1 MYAGSLLSQ
10 AALQPVA
17 TRNKNFRRLILQPV
31 AIRGIDKRLLESD
44 GPDTGEDISMSG
56 NRDLANT
63 YPGESM
69 KSSSSISALC
79 ATFALQMNFSGVI
92 AQEAEPDMNAAGLL
106 EEIVVTSRRTEES
119 IQDVPISITAFSSAD
134 IEARRLADIE
144 DIALNTPNVHFTR
157 NLGLAIVAIRGF
169 SDDEVVATADPLVG
183 IYVDGVYVPR
193 MQGALLEMMQA
204 ERVEVLKGPQ
214 GVFFGKN
221 TVGGAINIVS
231 QRPQGDGAG
240 YVQGTAGTDGRLN
253 FQASYDF
260 GLTDNLSVML
270 TGMHKSRDCLLRRV
284 NDNECVDNEDINLFR
299 AYANYQ
305 PSDDFRAAFVLSGI
319 YDDSHSQVYGMN
331 VIEDPPGLFVGQYN
345 IWRETD
351 PTLPPFEPVGLGEPF
366 VAEGD
371 SPTEDLVRTET
382 ASIQMEWTLS
392 DAVSLRSTSAFTDFE
407 SQAYIEF
414 DVFRETTFHNE
425 PNITLSEAFSQE
437 LILDGRALQGR
448 FNWLAGLYYFREDA
462 ETTTNLRIPPTW
474 ATGGW
479 SQFIYSDVESLSG
492 FGHLS
497 LDLSDRWSLS
507 AGARNISEDRS
518 FSARGDLFAFPGGNG
533 FLAPV
538 SNEDTWN
545 AWTPRVSLN
554 FAPSDDISIYG
565 AISEGFRSGG
575 FHGNT
580 TVADPLRVRYDPELV
595 TNYEIG
601 LKASWQDRATLSS
614 AVYFMDYTDKHFLY
628 ILATD
633 GIPISVRGNA
643 AAAEIVGLEADLTV
657 AVTDNLRFDVGLAN
671 NSPEYTALR
680 PDLLGIRLTL
690 DSPFMYTPERT
701 ANLGVQYTAPDFAGK
716 GEASVRLDA
725 NYKSRIYFNTV
736 VEEIEHPLCGKYN
749 SQDPVTKVNA
759 RFHFRPHQ
767 SDWNFT
773 LYGHNITNE
782 IIWERNLCIPGAGYD
797 TPSYGQPREVGVEVR
812 FDF

>member
-1 MYAGSLLSQ
+1 MFRNFNLVDAHAG
-10 AALQPVA
+10 
-17 TRNKNFRRLILQPV
+17 
-31 AIRGIDKRLLESD
+31 GI
-44 GPDTGEDISMSG
+44 
-56 NRDLANT
+56 
-63 YPGESM
+63 M
-69 KSSSSISALC
+69 KSSSSFSTLC
-79 ATFALQMNFSGVI
+79 AALAFQVSFCGAI
-92 AQEAEPDMNAAGLL
+92 AQESAPDSNATSLL

-119 IQDVPISITAFSSAD
+119 IQDVPISITAYSSAD

-193 MQGALLEMMQA
+193 MQGALLEMVQA

-214 GVFFGKN
+214 GVFYGKN

-231 QRPQGDGAG
+231 QQPRGEGAG
-240 YVQGTAGTDGRLN
+240 YVQGTVGTDGRLN

-260 GLTDNLSVML
+260 GLSDDFSLML
-270 TGMHKSRDCLLRRV
+270 TGMHKGRDCLLRRV
-284 NDNECVDNEDINLFR
+284 NDNACVDNEDIKLFR

-305 PSDDFRAAFVLSGI
+305 PSEDFRAALILSGT
-319 YDDSHSQVYGMN
+319 YDDSHSQVFGMTE
-331 VIEDPPGLFVGQYN
+331 IEEPTGLFVNLYN
-345 IWRETD
+345 GHRATD

-371 SPTEDLVRTET
+371 SPTEDLVSTEIV
-382 ASIQMEWTLS
+382 SLQLEWALS
-392 DAVSLRSTSAFTDFE
+392 DDVSLRSTSAYTDFE
-407 SQAYIEF
+407 SHAFIEF
-414 DVFRETTFHNE
+414 DVFRETVFHNE
-425 PNITLSEAFSQE
+425 PNVTLSDAFSQE

-448 FNWLAGLYYFREDA
+448 FNWLAGLYYFNEEA
-462 ETTTNLRIPPTW
+462 ETITNLRLTPNF

-479 SQFIYSDVESLSG
+479 SQYIDSEVDSLG
-492 FGHLS
+492 VFGHLTV
-497 LDLSDRWSLS
+497 DFAERLSFS
-507 AGARNISEDRS
+507 AGARYTTEDRS
-518 FSARGDLFAFPGGNG
+518 FSARGDLFADPGGNA

-554 FAPSDDISIYG
+554 FVPSDSLMIYG
-565 AISEGFRSGG
+565 SVSEGFRSGG

-601 LKASWQDRATLSS
+601 LKSTWGERAALSS
-614 AVYFMDYTDKHFLY
+614 AVYFMDYKDKHFLY
-628 ILATD
+628 ILATG

-643 AAAEIVGLEADLTV
+643 AAAEIRGLEADLTV
-657 AVTDNLRFDVGLAN
+657 AVTDNLRVDIGLAN
-671 NSPEYTALR
+671 NRPEYTALR
-680 PDLLGIRLTL
+680 EDALGIRLSL

-701 ANLGVQYTAPDFAGK
+701 ANLGVQYTVPNFGRW
-716 GEASVRLDA
+716 GEASFRLDA

-736 VEEIEHPLCGKYN
+736 VEEIEHTQCGRYN
-749 SQDPVTKVNA
+749 SQDPVTKINTRA
-759 RFHFRPHQ
+759 HFRPRG
-767 SDWNFT
+767 SDWNVT
-773 LYGHNITNE
+773 LYGYNITNE
-782 IIWERNLCIPGAGYD
+782 IIWERNLCIPGTGWD
-797 TPSYGQPREVGVEVR
+797 TASYGQPREVGVEVR

>member
-1 MYAGSLLSQ
+1 
-10 AALQPVA
+10 
-17 TRNKNFRRLILQPV
+17 
-31 AIRGIDKRLLESD
+31 
-44 GPDTGEDISMSG
+44 MSG
-56 NRDLANT
+56 IRDLVNA

-79 ATFALQMNFSGVI
+79 AALVFQMNLSGAI
-92 AQEAEPDMNAAGLL
+92 AQESEPDPNAAGLL

-119 IQDVPISITAFSSAD
+119 IQDVPISITAYSSAD

-193 MQGALLEMMQA
+193 MQGALLEMVQA

-231 QRPQGDGAG
+231 QQPQGDGGG

-253 FQASYDF
+253 FQASFDF
-260 GLTDNLSVML
+260 GLSDDLSLML

-284 NDNECVDNEDINLFR
+284 NDNACVDNEDINLYR

-305 PSDDFRAAFVLSGI
+305 PSDDFRAGLILSGT
-319 YDDSHSQVYGMN
+319 YDDSHSQVFGMTE
-331 VIEDPPGLFVGQYN
+331 IEEPTGLFVNLYN
-345 IWRETD
+345 GHRETD
-351 PTLPPFEPVGLGEPF
+351 PTLPPFEPVGLGQPY
-366 VAEGD
+366 VAEGN

-382 ASIQMEWTLS
+382 TSIQLEWALS
-392 DAVSLRSTSAFTDFE
+392 EDVSLRSTSAYTDFE

-414 DVFRETTFHNE
+414 DVFRETVFHNE
-425 PNITLSEAFSQE
+425 PNITLSKALSQE
-437 LILDGRALQGR
+437 LILDGRALEGR
-448 FNWLAGLYYFREDA
+448 LNWLAGLYYFHEEA
-462 ETTTNLRIPPTW
+462 ETTTNLRLTPNF

-479 SQFIYSDVESLSG
+479 SQFIDSEVDSLGG
-492 FGHLS
+492 FGHLT
-497 LDLSDRWSLS
+497 LDFADRWSLS
-507 AGARNISEDRS
+507 GGARYISEDRS
-518 FSARGDLFAFPGGNG
+518 FSARGDLFADPGGNG

-538 SNEDTWN
+538 SNEDTWSD
-545 AWTPRVSLN
+545 WTPRVSLK
-554 FAPSDDISIYG
+554 FAPSDDTTIYG

-580 TVADPLRVRYDPELV
+580 TVADPLLVRYDPEKV

-601 LKASWQDRATLSS
+601 LKTSWSDRATLSS
-614 AVYFMDYTDKHFLY
+614 AAYFMDYTDKQFLY
-628 ILATD
+628 ILAT
-633 GIPISVRGNA
+633 GGVPISVRGNA
-643 AAAEIVGLEADLTV
+643 AAAEILGLEADLTI
-657 AVTDNLRFDVGLAN
+657 AVTDNLRVDAGFAVN
-671 NSPEYTALR
+671 RPEYTALR
-680 PDLLGIRLTL
+680 EDALGIRLSL

-701 ANLGVQYTAPDFAGK
+701 ANLGVQYTEPSFAGR
-716 GEASVRLDA
+716 GEASLRFDA

-736 VEEIEHPLCGKYN
+736 VEEIEHPSCGTYN
-749 SQDPVTKVNA
+749 SQDPVTKINA
-759 RFHFRPHQ
+759 RAHFSPHG
-767 SDWNFT
+767 SEWNFT

-782 IIWERNLCIPGAGYD
+782 IIWERNLCIPGTGWD
-797 TPSYGQPREVGVEVR
+797 TASYGQPREVGVEVR